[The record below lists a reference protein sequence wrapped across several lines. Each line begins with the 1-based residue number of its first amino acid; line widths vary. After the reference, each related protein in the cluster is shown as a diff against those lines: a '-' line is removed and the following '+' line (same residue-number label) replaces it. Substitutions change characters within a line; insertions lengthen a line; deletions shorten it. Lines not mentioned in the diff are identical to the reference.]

1 MKMRLKLT
9 HRYDIN
15 RRRPRRRPK
24 YTGYKIVSISQQTS
38 EAYFM
43 KELSNSDAEL
53 KKVLLVKKRVFV

>member
-24 YTGYKIVSISQQTS
+24 YTGYKIVSVSQQTS
-38 EAYFM
+38 EA
-43 KELSNSDAEL
+43 
-53 KKVLLVKKRVFV
+53 